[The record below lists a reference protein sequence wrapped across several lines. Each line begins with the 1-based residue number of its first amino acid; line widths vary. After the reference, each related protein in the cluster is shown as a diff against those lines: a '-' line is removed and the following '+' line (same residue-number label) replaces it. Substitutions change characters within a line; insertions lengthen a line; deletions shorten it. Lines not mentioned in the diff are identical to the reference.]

1 MKEPQCKVRVCITD
15 RPFGA
20 RPPWLITYLIFQVL
34 TSVVVAAPDSG
45 TAWVQHGLESGAKSI
60 QIPML
65 GGEAEQEV
73 DTAISDDGRSIAYT
87 TVSADLAGNV
97 NVTRLWVMARGSPR
111 SAKQV
116 GEAVRG
122 SSLWTSFFPRFSP
135 SGDRLAYVRGQTI
148 GIERIDGPEK
158 ITIELGG
165 ASGRFLGAG
174 LEVTDLRAL
183 AWSPN
188 GSKLAAVLGV
198 RSTEEI
204 RTGVELSTTQP
215 YFNDPSAARARL
227 AVYDFKTALWS
238 VESPSSISVD
248 SFDWSPEGDR
258 LAFTGSTGELG
269 GLSYMR
275 SELYIVNLHGGAVS
289 KLAVPLGYSAAPLWS
304 PNGRWIAFETE
315 GPQVRY
321 LAQGRVG
328 LYDLKSG
335 TLSYP
340 AFDDLGS
347 MSGFKAAPVS
357 WAPDSRSLLLRVPY
371 HLSKQLFVL
380 AIPEGRLRRFTP
392 DDDRNFYGGRYDH
405 SGRNINYL
413 SDSFLDPP
421 NIYSSPAAGFQ
432 RQKLTNI
439 ESDEHLKDVKVS
451 QVAWPSRDGAWT
463 IHGWLLLPASRSDRP
478 IPLLVY
484 AEGGPI
490 MVSPSFRA
498 GWACPLRAF
507 LSNGVAVL
515 IPNSRGRAGYGK
527 EFQMAWETER
537 NPGQGPLEDDLD
549 GVDYLVK
556 LGIVDPERVGL
567 AGLSWGGYLAGYA
580 LTHTDRF
587 KAILVNEAVSLN
599 MMEQGLSLAG
609 DPPGYRVRAA
619 VGQGHAV

>member
-1 MKEPQCKVRVCITD
+1 MSDQFVDNRGRGRVIRYWHGRELAEWSALCDKRNQYLQPSAAILHDWVSSELWLRPGQRESCHAKRISHLFEEVGWRGCSVKEPQCKVRVCITD

-335 TLSYP
+335 TLIYP

-371 HLSKQLFVL
+371 HLSKQLFVWPFQRG
-380 AIPEGRLRRFTP
+380 AYGALRRMT
-392 DDDRNFYGGRYDH
+392 
-405 SGRNINYL
+405 
-413 SDSFLDPP
+413 
-421 NIYSSPAAGFQ
+421 
-432 RQKLTNI
+432 I
-439 ESDEHLKDVKVS
+439 EIS
-451 QVAWPSRDGAWT
+451 
-463 IHGWLLLPASRSDRP
+463 
-478 IPLLVY
+478 
-484 AEGGPI
+484 
-490 MVSPSFRA
+490 M
-498 GWACPLRAF
+498 
-507 LSNGVAVL
+507 
-515 IPNSRGRAGYGK
+515 
-527 EFQMAWETER
+527 
-537 NPGQGPLEDDLD
+537 
-549 GVDYLVK
+549 
-556 LGIVDPERVGL
+556 
-567 AGLSWGGYLAGYA
+567 
-580 LTHTDRF
+580 
-587 KAILVNEAVSLN
+587 
-599 MMEQGLSLAG
+599 AG
-609 DPPGYRVRAA
+609 DT
-619 VGQGHAV
+619 